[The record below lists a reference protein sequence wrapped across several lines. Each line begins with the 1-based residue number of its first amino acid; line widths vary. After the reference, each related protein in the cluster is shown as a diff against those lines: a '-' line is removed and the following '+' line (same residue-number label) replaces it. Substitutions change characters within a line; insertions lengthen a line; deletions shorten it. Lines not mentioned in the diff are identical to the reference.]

1 VVVRTL
7 AKTHSLVFVAV
18 VLSLVTSACSGKAD
32 SFCSRSSSVAG
43 VALMLSNGLSDISE
57 SQYATLRSDLLFAH
71 NAAFESMKDQ
81 PEDSDSTRFYVKLQ
95 KFTSIMEEL
104 SWDFSEALLD
114 VAASNAA
121 ANLGT
126 PAALREANTVESFV
140 ITTCGM
146 PSTVPFEAT
155 VDTLPS
161 PSIPGPTAT
170 DPPSSNQNQ
179 KSENIATG
187 KVLAAIYGVSI
198 SDTEAQCLGSLL
210 GDVVDATSASADSAQ
225 YAQQFQKAFDVCGIN
240 TAIVPNP

>member
-1 VVVRTL
+1 MRTL
-7 AKTHSLVFVAV
+7 AITKSLVLVAI
-18 VLSLVTSACSGKAD
+18 VLGFVTSACSGKAE
-32 SFCSRSSSVAG
+32 SFCSQSSSVAG

-57 SQYATLRSDLLFAH
+57 SQYATLRDELLFAQ
-71 NAAFESMKDQ
+71 NAAFEAMKDQ
-81 PEDSDSTRFYVKLQ
+81 PEDSDSTRLYVKLQ
-95 KFTSIMEEL
+95 KFTSIMEKL

-114 VAASNAA
+114 ADASDAA

-126 PAALREANTVESFV
+126 QDSLREANAVESFV

-161 PSIPGPTAT
+161 PSIPSPSAT
-170 DPPSSNQNQ
+170 DPPSSDQNQ

-187 KVLAAIYGVSI
+187 KVLAGIYGVTI
-198 SDTEAQCLGSLL
+198 SDSEAQCLGSLL

-240 TAIVPNP
+240 VAVNSNP

>member
-1 VVVRTL
+1 
-7 AKTHSLVFVAV
+7 
-18 VLSLVTSACSGKAD
+18 
-32 SFCSRSSSVAG
+32 
-43 VALMLSNGLSDISE
+43 
-57 SQYATLRSDLLFAH
+57 
-71 NAAFESMKDQ
+71 MKDQ
-81 PEDSDSTRFYVKLQ
+81 PEDSDSTRLYVKLQ
-95 KFTSIMEEL
+95 KFTSIMEKL
-104 SWDFSEALLD
+104 SWDFSEAILD
-114 VAASNAA
+114 VDASDAA

-126 PAALREANTVESFV
+126 PDSLREANAVESFV

-179 KSENIATG
+179 KSENLATG
-187 KVLAAIYGVSI
+187 KVLAGIYGVSI
-198 SDTEAQCLGSLL
+198 SDSEAQCLGSLL

-240 TAIVPNP
+240 VAVTSNP